1 MRYWWVNHRRTARE
15 EIAGRFLWAPRRETG
30 PRNLTQDNVRAA
42 APGDLV
48 LSYAGGLIGAV
59 GRVADHAFPAPRPA
73 GFGQA
78 DAPHGQDGWRLP
90 VVWVPVDPPVRPASL
105 YATDLAPLMPAR
117 HAPLNALG
125 RGEQKAYL
133 SEISAALFER
143 VLRGARVDR
152 AALAAADTASLVFA
166 VQREAVDD
174 AIAGA
179 ILADPDLTATQKQQL
194 VTARKGQGVF
204 RQRVLALEPRCRVT
218 GVTNPWL
225 LIASHIKP
233 WRSCETAAER
243 LDGANGLML
252 TPDVDRLFDRGM
264 ISFEDD
270 GAVLVSPSLAEADL
284 VAMGLE
290 GLTARRVG
298 PFTQA
303 RAGYLHWH
311 RRWVFVGGETSP

>member
-1 MRYWWVNHRRTARE
+1 MRYWWVNHRRTARA
-15 EIAGRFLWAPRRETG
+15 EIAGAFLWAPRRETG
-30 PRNLTQDNVRAA
+30 PRKLTQDNVRAA
-42 APGDLV
+42 APGDLI

-78 DAPHGQDGWRLP
+78 DAPHGPDGWRLP
-90 VVWVPVDPPVRPASL
+90 VHWVPVDPPVRPAPL
-105 YATDLAPLMPAR
+105 YVTDLAPLMPAR

-133 SEISAALFER
+133 SEISRPLFER
-143 VLRGARVDR
+143 VLQGARVDL
-152 AALAAADTASLVFA
+152 AALDAADTAPLAFV

-194 VTARKGQGVF
+194 VTARKGQGIF

-225 LIASHIKP
+225 LIASHIRP
-233 WRSCETAAER
+233 WRSCATAAQR

-252 TPDVDRLFDRGM
+252 TPDVDRLFDRGL
-264 ISFEDD
+264 ISFGNTGD
-270 GAVLVSPSLAEADL
+270 VQVSPALPQADL
-284 VAMGLE
+284 TAMGLE
-290 GLTARRVG
+290 GLAERSVG
-298 PFTQA
+298 PFTPAQA
-303 RAGYLHWH
+303 EYLDWH
-311 RRWVFVGGETSP
+311 RRWVFVSER

>member
-59 GRVADHAFPAPRPA
+59 GQVADHALPAPRPA

-90 VVWVPVDPPVRPASL
+90 LVWVAVDPPVRPAAFYPS
-105 YATDLAPLMPAR
+105 DLAPLMPAR

-133 SEISAALFER
+133 CEISAAAFSR
-143 VLRGARVDR
+143 VLRDARVDWT
-152 AALAAADTASLVFA
+152 ALAAADTAPLAFA

-174 AIAGA
+174 AIAA
-179 ILADPDLTATQKQQL
+179 ALLADPDLTATQKQQL

-204 RQRVLALEPRCRVT
+204 RERVLALEPRCRVT
-218 GVTNPWL
+218 GVRNPWL
-225 LIASHIKP
+225 LIASHIRP
-233 WRSCETAAER
+233 WRSCETAAQR

-264 ISFEDD
+264 ISFGDTGE
-270 GAVLVSPSLAEADL
+270 VLVSQALAGADL
-284 VAMGLE
+284 AAMGLE
-290 GLTARRVG
+290 GLAGRCVG
-298 PFTQA
+298 PFTPAQ
-303 RAGYLHWH
+303 AGYLDWH
-311 RRWVFVGGETSP
+311 RRWVFVGG

>member
-15 EIAGRFLWAPRRETG
+15 EIAGAFLWAPRRETG
-30 PRNLTQDNVRAA
+30 PRNRTQDNVRAA
-42 APGDLV
+42 APGDLI

-73 GFGQA
+73 GFGHA
-78 DAPHGQDGWRLP
+78 DAPYGPDGWRLP
-90 VVWVPVDPPVRPASL
+90 VRWVPVDPPVRPAPL

-133 SEISAALFER
+133 SEIGRPLFER
-143 VLRGARVDR
+143 VLRDARLDR
-152 AALAAADTASLVFA
+152 AVLHDADANADTAPPAFA
-166 VQREAVDD
+166 IQREAIDD
-174 AIAGA
+174 AIAAA

-194 VTARKGQGVF
+194 VTARKGQGIF

-225 LIASHIKP
+225 LIASHIRP
-233 WRSCETAAER
+233 WRSCATPAQR

-264 ISFEDD
+264 IGFEGD
-270 GAVLVSPSLAEADL
+270 GAVRVSPALARADL
-284 VAMGLE
+284 AAMGLD
-290 GLTARRVG
+290 GLEARSVG
-298 PFTQA
+298 SFTEAQA
-303 RAGYLHWH
+303 AYLDWH
-311 RRWVFVGGETSP
+311 RRWVFVGA